1 MALSRRLGRIRRLG
15 GRLLQRL
22 RQRLDGAKI
31 GLILDHISQLDP
43 MYPGTSDPRE
53 FYERAR
59 DRNRVTARQ
68 LQQLGVLPPSRS
80 FDPVY
85 AEVFRVVTT

>member
-1 MALSRRLGRIRRLG
+1 MALTWGVVPASAPVRHYR
-15 GRLLQRL
+15 
-22 RQRLDGAKI
+22 
-31 GLILDHISQLDP
+31 
-43 MYPGTSDPRE
+43 PRE

-80 FDPVY
+80 YDPVY
-85 AEVFRVVTT
+85 AEVFRFLPSGITSNQA